1 MNNDFRKGLSS
12 EEVQILR
19 KEGKVNKSKKVKGKS
34 HFKIIFESF
43 FTSFNIVLYLLAF
56 TFLMFQIFYPDGI
69 RSIPIT
75 KYGFLTTIL
84 FNALASIISQEMS
97 KHTLEKMKLISEE
110 WFFIIYHKL

>member
-56 TFLMFQIFYPDGI
+56 TFLMFQIFNPDGI

-84 FNALASIISQEMS
+84 FNALTSIIFQLLRLNPYNFYQFYYLFLLKS
-97 KHTLEKMKLISEE
+97 
-110 WFFIIYHKL
+110 IYFC